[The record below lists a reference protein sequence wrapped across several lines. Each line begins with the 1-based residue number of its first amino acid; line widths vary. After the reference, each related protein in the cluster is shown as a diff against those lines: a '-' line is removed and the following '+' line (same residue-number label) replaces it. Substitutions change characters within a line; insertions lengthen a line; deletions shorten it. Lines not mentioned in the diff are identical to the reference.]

1 VTDRRVSIG
10 IIVVSVN
17 TILEPELSRAAPE
30 GVDLHFTRARMRSEA
45 PEELERMEAEGPA
58 AAELLAD
65 AGVDVIVFACTAASL
80 FRGPGQDQEIVRR
93 IEAATGLPAVATAG
107 AVLQAFRALGM
118 RRIGLGSPYSDRVN
132 EMEERF
138 FRGSGVEV
146 LRAKG
151 LGCRGGE
158 MAKVPPDQVFQ
169 TGREVDTPEGD
180 GVFLSCTNWPT
191 LSIIPSLEAKLGK
204 PVTSSNQATLWA
216 ALRRAGVNDALPGG
230 GRLFRR

>member
-1 VTDRRVSIG
+1 MAKRVSIG

-30 GVDLHFTRARMRSEA
+30 GVELHFTRARMRSEA
-45 PEELERMEAEGPA
+45 PEELERMEADGPA

-93 IEAATGLPAVATAG
+93 IEAATGIPAVATSG
-107 AVLQAFRALGM
+107 AVLQAFTALGM
-118 RRIGLGSPYSDRVN
+118 TRIGLASPYSDRVN
-132 EMEERF
+132 QMEERF

-146 LRAKG
+146 LRMKG
-151 LGCRGGE
+151 LGCRGGD
-158 MAKVPPDQVFQ
+158 MARVPPDEVFR
-169 TGREVDTPEGD
+169 TGQAVDTPEGD

-191 LSIIPSLEAKLGK
+191 LSIIEALEAKLGK
-204 PVTSSNQATLWA
+204 PVTSSNHATLWA
-216 ALRRAGVNDALPGG
+216 ALRRAGVNDPLPAG
-230 GRLFRR
+230 GRLFSGH